1 MVAISFSVPELLP
14 KLIDGSKR
22 QTIRKH
28 NPKRI
33 EQMKRLGIQIYW
45 KQRTPDRRHLH
56 DGIYTD
62 GFELLF
68 QTTEEG
74 LSDKYRVWWGK
85 DVINDWQPLS
95 PHDAEDIAR
104 RDGFDSWL
112 ILVNWLEGAY
122 GDLHNQIFDG
132 IRWKEC
138 DLLEVIE

>member
-1 MVAISFSVPELLP
+1 MNEMVAISFSVPELLP

-33 EQMKRLGIQIYW
+33 EQMKRLGLQIYW
-45 KQRTPDRRHLH
+45 KLRYKDGYKLH
-56 DGIYTD
+56 DGIYTE
-62 GFELLF
+62 GFQLLF
-68 QTTEEG
+68 QSTEG
-74 LSDKYRVWWGK
+74 GISDKYKYLYRINTDAVWE
-85 DVINDWQPLS
+85 LLT

-112 ILVNWLEGAY
+112 ILVGWLEGAY

-132 IRWKEC
+132 IRWMDVKP
-138 DLLEVIE
+138 